1 MAVSSPKQSRNAQR
15 KSGGEEKDW
24 LGTTEARRLL
34 SLGSE
39 NTVKRWAQLGF
50 LRSRKDPNGRI
61 KVWRADV
68 MRHAQLADAV
78 GGGPEGLLS
87 TDDLTDISEAR
98 GPKPWKRG

>member
-1 MAVSSPKQSRNAQR
+1 MAIKSPTRAGR
-15 KSGGEEKDW
+15 KKPMPEEKQW
-24 LGTTEARRLL
+24 LGTTEAKRLL

-50 LRSRKDPNGRI
+50 LRSRKDPNGRV

-68 MRHAQLADAV
+68 MRHAQLTEAL
-78 GGGPEGLLS
+78 GGGPEGVLS
-87 TDDLTDISEAR
+87 TDELAEISRAR

>member
-1 MAVSSPKQSRNAQR
+1 MAVTSPKHAARAR
-15 KSGGEEKDW
+15 KNSSAEEKQW

-50 LRSRKDPNGRI
+50 LRSRKDPNGRV

-68 MRHAQLADAV
+68 MRHAQLTEAV
-78 GGGPEGLLS
+78 GAGPEGVLS
-87 TDDLTDISEAR
+87 TEELVELSQAR